1 MESLIHRNEKKELE
15 EKENGEDIESLRIT
29 NKYVKKVIY
38 LFITLINFYLGKRN
52 NDE

>member
-15 EKENGEDIESLRIT
+15 EKENGEEIESLRIT

-38 LFITLINFYLGKRN
+38 LFIYN
-52 NDE
+52 NKFLFREEK